1 MKRQAYKEEGLKRT
15 NRVTVMLNDR
25 EMRALTIYCSR
36 YRVKNKSEFLRETL
50 VKSIIKR
57 FEEEHPTLWEDFDP
71 TLFSQ
76 DSNK

>member
-1 MKRQAYKEEGLKRT
+1 VKRQAYKEEGLKRT